1 MAPLDVT
8 AIMYFLRP
16 NFNYCSSDIV
26 NLDKVFKSIDVI
38 LLKSNND
45 LAEFINIFNKS
56 ENSYLTLKA
65 KLNGARANFYPILI

>member
-45 LAEFINIFNKS
+45 
-56 ENSYLTLKA
+56 
-65 KLNGARANFYPILI
+65 